1 MLASFKKQNYVKSF
15 LIGMTALTLPTFFTN
30 TGIPKIKS
38 EKLSDGQKVSADY
51 SRSLEG
57 IKEEVNYFEQEK

>member
-1 MLASFKKQNYVKSF
+1 
-15 LIGMTALTLPTFFTN
+15 MTALTLPTFFTN